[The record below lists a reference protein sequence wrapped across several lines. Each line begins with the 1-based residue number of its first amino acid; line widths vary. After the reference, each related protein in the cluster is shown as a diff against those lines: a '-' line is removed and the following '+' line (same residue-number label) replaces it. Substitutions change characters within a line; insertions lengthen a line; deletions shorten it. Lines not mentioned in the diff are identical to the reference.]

1 MQYFKTLSG
10 KEFNPRDLI
19 SFAKYK
25 YANDPRKWSEKGY
38 FAGIGDSIRS
48 KFGVLNYDSGQEI
61 DPTFDYNKF
70 DWSDVNDTVASWSTS
85 ADSELQNLA
94 KGLSPLLSESAGDR
108 GIYRAAEL
116 QTQIA
121 QTTAK
126 GSIDAQEAQWNA
138 VLSGDGSANTIK
150 FLEDNKAASLAS
162 LTQQAALM
170 KKQIEAAT
178 ASGRME
184 IEADYAGI
192 TEEIT
197 LGVQKLQEMTVDEY
211 AARGMAFSGT
221 LNRASA
227 DIAAAGA
234 TQLAKAMA
242 QKGARL
248 GKLVNDLIAYTAQI
262 DMDVLGKQTDIVA
275 QYGLQIASLMDK
287 DEQVRSD
294 AKAVLAALAVQK
306 GTLGEL
312 APLEEESA
320 KLDVDA
326 QYNAATAKAD
336 ADAEQKTYDRNMDAA
351 RLFSQYGITVDST
364 GNVTGMQLTPLQEW
378 NVIHDQALLLGMYG
392 ITVNEDKDGNVS
404 FSVDP
409 TKGGTVKKNET
420 INDGWT
426 DPQAR
431 SYLIGLEELEAKLN
445 STPAGALIP
454 IETLSQGARDVIGA
468 AQGSALQWTKE
479 SLATYLANP
488 NTQARIA
495 SAKRHDERSRG
506 ARMSVSNAA
515 LDLNVRDILADLERN
530 GVPITAESYELRA
543 RQFFED
549 PKFPQYVEESL
560 QEKMPYGGG
569 SGGGTS
575 EVGYRALLKKEEER
589 IKAVISDY
597 FGARWLGT

>member
-25 YANDPRKWSEKGY
+25 YANDPRKWNEKGY
-38 FAGIGDSIRS
+38 FAGIGESIRS
-48 KFGVLNYDSGQEI
+48 KFGVTDYASTQKI

-85 ADSELQNLA
+85 ADPELQNLA
-94 KGLSPLLSESAGDR
+94 KSLSPILSESAGDR

-126 GSIDAQEAQWNA
+126 GNIDAQEAQWNA
-138 VLSGDGSANTIK
+138 VLNGDGSANTIK
-150 FLEDNKAASLAS
+150 FLEDNKTASLAS

-197 LGVQKLQEMTVDEY
+197 LGVQKLQAMTVDEY

-221 LNRASA
+221 LNRATA

-248 GKLVNDLIAYTAQI
+248 GKLINDLVAYTAQI

-326 QYNAATAKAD
+326 
-336 ADAEQKTYDRNMDAA
+336 EQKTYDRNMDAA

-364 GNVTGMQLTPLQEW
+364 GNVTGTQLTPLQEW
-378 NVIHDQALLLGMYG
+378 NVIHDKALLLGMYG

-409 TKGGTVKKNET
+409 TKGGTVKKEET
-420 INDGWT
+420 VNDGWT
-426 DPQAR
+426 GNQAFTF
-431 SYLIGLEELEAKLN
+431 LQGIAEIEAKVG
-445 STPAGALIP
+445 STPPGIQVNTD
-454 IETLSQGARDVIGA
+454 TLSSDARAILA
-468 AQGSALQWTKE
+468 SNSNQNAWTKE
-479 SLATYLANP
+479 SLAAFLANE
-488 NTQARIA
+488 TIAARFA
-495 SAKRHDERSRG
+495 SAKKHE
-506 ARMSVSNAA
+506 ARIKGMSPDNEYLPEDAKM
-515 LDLNVRDILADLERN
+515 ILSSMAEDGIPLTNEN
-530 GVPITAESYELRA
+530 YITA
-543 RQFFED
+543 
-549 PKFPQYVEESL
+549 VEEYIQFL
-560 QEKMPYGGG
+560 GQEAPSSYT
-569 SGGGTS
+569 GTA
-575 EVGYRALLKKEEER
+575 GYAGLAKQLEDRRKALL
-589 IKAVISDY
+589 AYS
-597 FGARWLGT
+597 GNGWLGVR